1 MFYKRF
7 RLGFNY
13 HIPIHKRYDI
23 IKFTNKNMNEKI
35 NYYKQYETRDFNNK
49 KRKRNF
55 VNYYQTKEFR
65 QYKPNLKV

>member
-1 MFYKRF
+1 MFRRF

-13 HIPIHKRYDI
+13 HIPIN
-23 IKFTNKNMNEKI
+23 NKNINDKI
-35 NYYKQYETRDFNNK
+35 NYFRQYETRDFNYK

-55 VNYYQTKEFR
+55 VNYHLTKEFR